1 MWGGSDGSWTLKDL
15 NNLIIS
21 QGQGDFG
28 YSINQSFY
36 VTQSIASSINTIYN
50 NEQIQVFPNPFK
62 NSTSIEIKNIKGPFN
77 LEIFDIS
84 GRVIKTLYSN
94 SNKFEINNLNTSC
107 GIYWLRVKNK
117 SNFKPIKL
125 VIE

>member
-1 MWGGSDGSWTLKDL
+1 M
-15 NNLIIS
+15 NNIIIS

-36 VTQSIASSINTIYN
+36 VTQSIASSISTIEN
-50 NEQIQVFPNPFK
+50 KNGQIYVFPNPFK
-62 NSTSIEIKNIKGPFN
+62 NTTSIEIKNTKGPFI

-84 GRVIKTLYSN
+84 GRIIKTFYSN
-94 SNKFEINNLNTSC
+94 YNKFEINDMNTNI

-117 SNFKPIKL
+117 SNLKPIKL
-125 VIE
+125 VVE